1 MRNAKTKK
9 KRFAFGLMKPVAAL
23 FVFFFI
29 NAAPAITGG
38 NPVKK
43 EEGLKNITTE
53 KLAAQFREMRTIK
66 GHFDGGEWNDEAD
79 QWMGRKHRLMIEL
92 GNRLANNKFPRQDVL
107 KLLGQPDQIA
117 RKGDELFKRL
127 TERPGACPPT
137 EEADELPV
145 YYWRGTHD
153 LLFFCSVNGRIV
165 HSGWWYAG
173 E

>member
-1 MRNAKTKK
+1 MRDVETKK
-9 KRFAFGLMKPVAAL
+9 NRFAFDLKKPVAAL
-23 FVFFFI
+23 FTFLFI
-29 NAAPAITGG
+29 LAAMSITGG
-38 NPVKK
+38 KPVKK
-43 EEGLKNITTE
+43 EDGLKNIATE
-53 KLAAQFREMRTIK
+53 KLAAEFRELRKIK
-66 GHFDGGEWNDEAD
+66 GHFNGGGWNDD
-79 QWMGRKHRLMIEL
+79 VDKWMGRKHRLMIEL
-92 GNRLANNKFPRQDVL
+92 GNRLANNKSPENDVL

-127 TERPGACPPT
+127 TEGPGACPSAGET
-137 EEADELPV
+137 DELPV